1 LCKNWQKEEILNF
14 QDCIKFAKENPTC
27 AIATVEK
34 DQARVRFVEVWRID
48 DSGFYFQ
55 TESSKA
61 FCKQL
66 KRNPKMEVCFIL
78 SKSFQHHEESI
89 QDPTEAQTMRVTGE
103 VEFVDD
109 LALKTQCLEAR
120 PYLKNAGIE
129 KPDDPKLVMFRI
141 CKGEAFFWSLA
152 YTCRESEIPRIQF

>member
-1 LCKNWQKEEILNF
+1 LNF

-34 DQARVRFVEVWRID
+34 DQARVRFVEVWRVD

-66 KRNPKMEVCFIL
+66 KRNPKMEVDCTPMIGQKGL
-78 SKSFQHHEESI
+78 
-89 QDPTEAQTMRVTGE
+89 GE
-103 VEFVDD
+103 VG
-109 LALKTQCLEAR
+109 
-120 PYLKNAGIE
+120 GI
-129 KPDDPKLVMFRI
+129 
-141 CKGEAFFWSLA
+141 GH
-152 YTCRESEIPRIQF
+152 